1 MKYWEYLKIS
11 ISKLFSISGNAFFLE
26 GFADVR
32 LLNQEIAL
40 PKDLSI
46 EEKTKEDS
54 FRYNT
59 MLIQR
64 QTEDRRKICYWEN
77 RWATGN
83 SQWHKKEGINPFL
96 DKYFD
101 KLQVITLSL
110 VFIFRDSM
118 IGKFQF

>member
-46 EEKTKEDS
+46 EEKSKEDS

-101 KLQVITLSL
+101 KLQVSTFSL
-110 VFIFRDSM
+110 MFIFGKSLA
-118 IGKFQF
+118 IGIF

>member
-1 MKYWEYLKIS
+1 MFQTFIWKYLYLS
-11 ISKLFSISGNAFFLE
+11 YFPFFGNGFFLE

-46 EEKTKEDS
+46 EEKSKEDS

-101 KLQVITLSL
+101 KLQVITL
-110 VFIFRDSM
+110 
-118 IGKFQF
+118 

>member
-1 MKYWEYLKIS
+1 MKYWDDFIYICKYVYLS
-11 ISKLFSISGNAFFLE
+11 YFPFFGNPFLLE

-46 EEKTKEDS
+46 EEKSKEDS

-64 QTEDRRKICYWEN
+64 QTEDRRKISYWEN

-101 KLQVITLSL
+101 KLQVITL
-110 VFIFRDSM
+110 
-118 IGKFQF
+118 